1 MGITKATKNV
11 INYQEIVDITIKDA
25 GIAGMNERADAAD
38 KKNLEQEIRLNYLE
52 GRQSASSNFTS
63 ELFLDEL
70 KTNPTYEY
78 SSNPAEIMDDND
90 WNNNWKET
98 ELDSPSFKN
107 GFMRPRQTPYMLENI
122 DEYNLD
128 GIGQAYKCGMSQ
140 YDSTNDCYW
149 MISNG
154 SGSNTVGEI
163 TKLGSSLKDGRV
175 EVMGR
180 WYLPAYSA
188 GIWTGID
195 SDGTVLYLSD
205 LGTGAL
211 SAQTSGIWT
220 YLINTN
226 GTLGQSNAPSGSRL
240 APNFLTTDA
249 TVDTTNGSPILA
261 MDSTAQLR
269 VGMWVSEVFN
279 THIPA
284 SSYIISINS
293 LTSFT
298 INQNCVGGTGT
309 NITMTYFDSY
319 GSHPMANSGVDT
331 GYYNDVVVLD
341 SSTLGVL
348 CCNATTNVNIVKLA
362 LPGLTLASNSITG
375 LANFVG
381 GTLSSG
387 RSITISGNDIYIK
400 INDATDDKRF
410 IYKFNLTSDIISYV
424 AIKSS
429 GRFDPIRNIDG
440 QGNEGIGVSREG
452 DILEVTST
460 ASNGKFIARRAVRNA
475 LWAENQVNGETI
487 PITAATA
494 PTMCMVDANGDYWT
508 SDYNAGTIPNNTA
521 KMYRYQISTG
531 TISSVTF
538 TNIGAGTNGIVDAC
552 HDGTNVYIAMYYSTG
567 TISRVAKGTLA
578 NLISSLGSSIAVG
591 SGGWAYLAAPNAA
604 NTIVLNGIA
613 YDSDAGV
620 LLVITPGTLFITTLA
635 TDGTSWLNTY
645 KLPTAIYQ
653 WKGCS
658 YKNGNIYINDSPN
671 ATTPTRTYI
680 FNKAKG
686 TTTTWF
692 ISHRYQDPSGT
703 FVAVGQSCT
712 DFSGNDL
719 VSMNYTTKQFTKMKT
734 LEDPDVMQLHTFL
747 DAHNVL
753 LETGV
758 SSMSPVTERYFE
770 PDEFADIRDC
780 PDKQY
785 MVVGY
790 TSNGFSELHL
800 DEFLAGKSTT
810 GKDRYDVSKIR
821 TRHYKEGATNVIL
834 IAAAQTSQVLIEKDI
849 IIVSDFAAAGVI
861 KVIDLKAG
869 TSTALYTST
878 NSGWKYAGTLTQ
890 RNDSR
895 SYAGVLNAELNI
907 SHSIVHQLSA
917 RTFTKEDASSYT
929 YQNPRTYV
937 GISMA
942 AAGMDVLVIDW
953 DSNNNRTCLKVYN
966 NVANSICPG
975 AYGHFISPSG
985 TVYMPNNVSSGTLYK
1000 GLFPIWQLN
1009 TDAGYAYD
1017 STQKSIVL
1025 GGTTYT
1031 YPNLISRSSTC
1042 YKKSSGEWTDI
1053 LLYTNRSTEAVM
1065 LCNTSSLF
1073 NSPSTSYAAL
1083 GSFTLVYSSS
1093 QDGFNDVDNYEDKI
1107 FFASHENTSGGLISN
1122 LTITRRLTFN
1132 DNNTH
1137 MSATGANY
1145 NGFTSLERINSVSRP
1160 RMNPASI
1167 WVSNEGLVRE
1177 KDIRFSPLVNKLAF
1191 GNIVKGL
1198 ILFHFYNQD
1207 QCTHQSIDFD
1217 AENPSSYLYK
1227 QSIKN

>member
-25 GIAGMNERADAAD
+25 GIADINARADAAD

-52 GRQSASSNFTS
+52 GRQSASSDFTT
-63 ELFLDEL
+63 ELFLDES

-78 SSNPAEIMDDND
+78 SSNPAEIMDNND
-90 WNNNWKET
+90 WNDNWKET
-98 ELDSPSFKN
+98 SLDSPSFKN

-128 GIGQAYKCGMSQ
+128 GIGQAYKCGISQ

-149 MISNG
+149 LISNA
-154 SGSNTVGEI
+154 SGSNTVSEI

-180 WYLPAYSA
+180 WYLPAYSS
-188 GIWTGID
+188 GVWTGID
-195 SDGTVLYLSD
+195 SDGAVLYVSM
-205 LGTGAL
+205 
-211 SAQTSGIWT
+211 SGISTTTSFIWS

-240 APNFLTTDA
+240 SPAYLTYDV
-249 TVDTTNGSPILA
+249 TVDTILNSPNLTI
-261 MDSTAQLR
+261 DSTAMLR
-269 VGMWVSEVFN
+269 IGMFVSG
-279 THIPA
+279 TGITSSPI
-284 SSYIISINS
+284 SYITAINS

-298 INQNCVGGTGT
+298 INQICTANGT
-309 NITMTYFDSY
+309 NITMIYFDNY
-319 GSHPMANSGVDT
+319 GFHSVANSGVDT

-348 CCNATTNVNIVKLA
+348 CCNTTTNVNIVKLA

-381 GTLSSG
+381 GSVSHG
-387 RSITISGNDIYIK
+387 RSITKSGNDLYIRV
-400 INDATDDKRF
+400 NDTTDDKRF
-410 IYKFNLTSDIISYV
+410 IYKFNLTSDIISNV
-424 AIKSS
+424 AIKCS
-429 GRFDPIRNIDG
+429 GRFGTTRNIDG
-440 QGNEGIGVSREG
+440 LGTEGIGISREG

-494 PTMCMVDANGDYWT
+494 PSMCMVDANGDYWT
-508 SDYNAGTIPNNTA
+508 ADWNSAGMAHDTA

-531 TISSVTF
+531 TVSSVTF
-538 TNIGAGTNGIVDAC
+538 TNIDGGTSTNGILDAC
-552 HDGTNVYIAMYYSTG
+552 HDGTNVYIITCAATG
-567 TISRVAKGTLA
+567 LIYRVLKGTLA
-578 NLISSLGSSIAVG
+578 NLIAGLGSSIAVG
-591 SGGWAYLAAPNAA
+591 SGGWAYLALPNAA
-604 NTIVLNGIA
+604 NTTVLNGIA

-620 LLVITPGTLFITTLA
+620 LLVITPPTLFITTLA
-635 TDGTSWLNTY
+635 TDGSSWSNTY
-645 KLPTAIYQ
+645 KIPSPVFGWGGI
-653 WKGCS
+653 S
-658 YKNGNIYINDSPN
+658 YKNGNMSSTDSTN
-671 ATTPTRTYI
+671 ATTPSRQI
-680 FNKAKG
+680 VFNKSKG

-692 ISHRYQDPSGT
+692 KSHIYQDPSRT
-703 FVAVGQSCT
+703 FVALGRTCT

-719 VSMNYTTKQFTKMKT
+719 VSMHYTTKQFTKMKV

-747 DAHNVL
+747 DVHNVL

-790 TSNGFSELHL
+790 TGNGFSELHL

-821 TRHYKEGATNVIL
+821 TRHYKEGASNVIL

-895 SYAGVLNAELNI
+895 GYTGVLNAELNI

-917 RTFTKEDASSYT
+917 RTFTKEDSSNYT

-942 AAGMDVLVIDW
+942 ATGVDVLVIDW
-953 DSNNNRTCLKVYN
+953 DSNNNRTCTKVYN
-966 NVANSICPG
+966 DVANAATVG

-985 TVYMPNNVSSGTLYK
+985 TVYMPQNGSTGPLFK

-1017 STQKSIVL
+1017 STQKSIIL
-1025 GGTTYT
+1025 GGTIYT
-1031 YPNLISRSSTC
+1031 YANLISRSSTC
-1042 YKKSSGEWTDI
+1042 YKKVSGEWTDI

-1073 NSPSTSYAAL
+1073 NSPAAL
-1083 GSFTLVYSSS
+1083 VSYTLVYTSS

-1107 FFASHENTSGGLISN
+1107 FFASHENTSAGVISN
-1122 LTITRRLTFN
+1122 LTITRRLSFN
-1132 DNNTH
+1132 DYNTH
-1137 MSATGANY
+1137 MSPTGTNF

-1160 RMNPASI
+1160 RMNPASTWEI
-1167 WVSNEGLVRE
+1167 NSGITRE
-1177 KDIRFSPLVNKLAF
+1177 KDVRFSPLVNKLAF

-1217 AENPSSYLYK
+1217 AENPSQYLYK